1 MNTLSRKFIFNYLL
15 SVILFFLC
23 PVTVL
28 SQSEIKEV
36 CFNFYIVTKKT
47 SYYTESS
54 TFAKQKKILL
64 NQLLRTQAVFDKN
77 LKQECPAFIFSN
89 RIIRQITWAEARRLS
104 YPIDQGNNEFSEDY
118 LLRKLDET
126 LNKTEL
132 IVKKIN
138 EQPEMKYRSFLELR
152 PGRVIAKAENALQS
166 MLTHY
171 ETLKIDEYKNSKDLE
186 LNIINAV
193 DAIKKK
199 LEFYAQESVAEI
211 TEKASRRINQYEQI
225 DQSSARS
232 WAEGELTVWNDLE
245 AQDTSVELK
254 NLLHHYRTT
263 TNQCLDIYVVPSAKT
278 PSRNNNEVNV
288 NGKWTKRGG
297 AAISSKNFPR
307 TTAGRGHAILLTYN
321 AKIVENRL
329 AHEFGHLLLEK
340 GDAHAGKVE
349 KDLMH
354 ENSKGGSYLNG
365 VECSEI
371 SENVLEFFGGTE
383 DRKQMLE

>member
-1 MNTLSRKFIFNYLL
+1 MNTLPQKYIFNFLL
-15 SVILFFLC
+15 SVILLFSY

-28 SQSEIKEV
+28 SQSKIKEV

-54 TFAKQKKILL
+54 TFAKQKKLLL
-64 NQLLRTQAVFDKN
+64 NQLSRTQAVFDNN
-77 LKQECPAFIFSN
+77 LKQQCPTFIFSN
-89 RIIRQITWAEARRLS
+89 RIIRQITWKEARRLS
-104 YPIDQGNNEFSEDY
+104 HPIDQGNNEFSEDY
-118 LLRKLDET
+118 LLRKLDEA
-126 LNKTEL
+126 LDKTEL

-138 EQPEMKYRSFLELR
+138 EQPEIEYRSFLELR
-152 PGRVIAKAENALQS
+152 PGRVIVKAENALQS
-166 MLTHY
+166 MLAHN

-186 LNIINAV
+186 LNIKKAV

-199 LEFYAQESVAEI
+199 IEFYAQESVAEI
-211 TEKASRRINQYEQI
+211 IDKASRRINQYEQI

-254 NLLHHYRTT
+254 NLLHYYRTK
-263 TNQCLDIYVVPSAKT
+263 TNQCLDVYVVPSAKT
-278 PSRNNNEVNV
+278 PSRNNKEVNA

-307 TTAGRGHAILLTYN
+307 TTDGRGHAILLTYN
-321 AKIVENRL
+321 AKIIENRL
-329 AHEFGHLLLEK
+329 AHEFGHLLLDK
-340 GDAHAGKVE
+340 GDAHAGKKK

-354 ENSKGGSYLNG
+354 ENSKGGSYLSEM
-365 VECSEI
+365 ECDEI
-371 SENVLEFFGGTE
+371 SENAKTFFGGV
-383 DRKQMLE
+383 KK